1 MLLKQRMKYK
11 LIKIYPGSPELGTI
25 VEKGYTGYVP
35 EGHSKSLG
43 SWSLANELVEN
54 YPEFWQPESEWM
66 SKLTN
71 SPKGSLHWLNT
82 IGGRIAHIG
91 EYMCDNPYY
100 MSEEKCVNW
109 GDTIE
114 TNIREVLDYFKDKL
128 K

>member
-1 MLLKQRMKYK
+1 MKYK
-11 LIKIYPGSPELGTI
+11 LIKIYPGSPVLGTI

-35 EGHSKSLG
+35 EGHSNSLDN
-43 SWSLANELVEN
+43 WSLPEGSVEN
-54 YPEFWQPESEWM
+54 YPEFWQPESEWV

-91 EYMCDNPYY
+91 EYMYGHPYDV
-100 MSEEKCVNW
+100 SGKKCVYW
-109 GDTIE
+109 GNTIE
-114 TNIREVLDYFKDKL
+114 TNIREIMDYFKDEL